1 MALWRVFGGFG
12 AVGGGD
18 HGADDDQSGAC
29 ELGEGERLLEEELGA
44 EEGGAI
50 PDEHELRAQ

>member
-1 MALWRVFGGFG
+1 MFGGFG